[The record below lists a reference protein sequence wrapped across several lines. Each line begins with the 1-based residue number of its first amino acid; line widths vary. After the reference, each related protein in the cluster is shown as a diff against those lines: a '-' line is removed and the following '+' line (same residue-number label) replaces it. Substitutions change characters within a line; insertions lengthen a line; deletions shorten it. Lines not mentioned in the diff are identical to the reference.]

1 MVALVTGS
9 ASDVGK
15 AISILLA
22 KNNYDL
28 ILTYHNNK
36 IKYLDELE
44 KYKVKVSTYKLDI
57 TEEDEI
63 EKVISSIDNIDVLIN
78 CAAISMDNE
87 IKDKSKSEF
96 MKVLE
101 VNLVG
106 TFLMTKYSVTKMKKG
121 TIINISSLDSTKTFN
136 SYSTD
141 YIASKAGVNSLTN
154 TFSLEYENIRFISL
168 LFPWINTSSVKEMNP
183 DYLKEEMNKYNQ
195 NRLME
200 TYEVANIVLNTI
212 NDKDIESGSVIEV
225 NYD

>member
-15 AISILLA
+15 AISLLLA
-22 KNNYDL
+22 KNKYDL
-28 ILTYHNNK
+28 ILTYHNKK
-36 IKYLDELE
+36 IDYLDELE
-44 KYKVKVSTYKLDI
+44 KYKVKVSTYRLDI

-63 EKVISSIDNIDVLIN
+63 EKVINSIDKIDILIN
-78 CAAISMDNE
+78 CAAISIDNE
-87 IKDKSKSEF
+87 IKSKTKNEF

-106 TFLMTKYSVTKMKKG
+106 TFLMTKYSVTKMDKG
-121 TIINISSLDSTKTFN
+121 TIINISSLDSTKTYN

-154 TFSLEYENIRFISL
+154 TFSLEYENIRFITL
-168 LFPWINTSSVKEMNP
+168 LFPWINTSSVREMNP
-183 DYLKEEMNKYNQ
+183 EYLKEEMEKYNQ
-195 NRLME
+195 KRLME
-200 TYEVANIVLNTI
+200 TSEVAKAVLDTI
-212 NDKDIESGSVIEV
+212 DSDIESGSVIEV

>member
-15 AISILLA
+15 AISLLLA
-22 KNNYDL
+22 KNKYDL
-28 ILTYHNNK
+28 ILTYHNKK
-36 IKYLDELE
+36 IDYLDELE

-63 EKVISSIDNIDVLIN
+63 EKVINSVDKIDVLIN
-78 CAAISMDNE
+78 CAAISIDNE
-87 IKDKSKSEF
+87 IKSKTKNEF

-106 TFLMTKYSVTKMKKG
+106 TFLMTKYSVTKMDKG
-121 TIINISSLDSTKTFN
+121 TIINISSLDSTKTYN

-154 TFSLEYENIRFISL
+154 TFSLEYENIRFITL
-168 LFPWINTSSVKEMNP
+168 LFPWINTSSVREMNP
-183 DYLKEEMNKYNQ
+183 EYLKEEMEKYNQ
-195 NRLME
+195 KKLME
-200 TYEVANIVLNTI
+200 TSEVAKAVLDTI
-212 NDKDIESGSVIEV
+212 DSDIESGSVIEV
-225 NYD
+225 DYD

>member
-15 AISILLA
+15 AISLLLA
-22 KNNYDL
+22 KNKYDL
-28 ILTYHNNK
+28 ILTYHNKK
-36 IKYLDELE
+36 IDYLDELE

-63 EKVISSIDNIDVLIN
+63 EKVINSVDKIDVLIN
-78 CAAISMDNE
+78 CAAISIDNE
-87 IKDKSKSEF
+87 IKSKTKNEF

-106 TFLMTKYSVTKMKKG
+106 TFLMTKYTVTKMDKG
-121 TIINISSLDSTKTFN
+121 TIINISSLDSTKTYN

-154 TFSLEYENIRFISL
+154 TFSLEYENIRFITL
-168 LFPWINTSSVKEMNP
+168 LFPWINTSSVREMNP
-183 DYLKEEMNKYNQ
+183 EYLKEEMEKYNQ
-195 NRLME
+195 KRLME
-200 TYEVANIVLNTI
+200 TSEVAKTVLDTI
-212 NDKDIESGSVIEV
+212 DSDIESGSVIEV

>member
-15 AISILLA
+15 AISLLLA
-22 KNNYDL
+22 KNKYDL
-28 ILTYHNNK
+28 ILTYHNKK
-36 IKYLDELE
+36 IDYLDELE

-63 EKVISSIDNIDVLIN
+63 EKVINSIDKIDVLIN
-78 CAAISMDNE
+78 CAAISIDNE
-87 IKDKSKSEF
+87 IKSKTKNEF

-106 TFLMTKYSVTKMKKG
+106 TFLMTKYSVTKMDKG
-121 TIINISSLDSTKTFN
+121 TIINISSLDSTKTYN

-154 TFSLEYENIRFISL
+154 TFSLEYENIRFITL
-168 LFPWINTSSVKEMNP
+168 LFPWINTSSVREMNP
-183 DYLKEEMNKYNQ
+183 EYLKEEMEKYNQ
-195 NRLME
+195 KRLME
-200 TYEVANIVLNTI
+200 TSEVAKAVLDTI
-212 NDKDIESGSVIEV
+212 DSDIESGSVIEV
-225 NYD
+225 DYD

>member
-15 AISILLA
+15 AISLLLA
-22 KNNYDL
+22 KNKYDL
-28 ILTYHNNK
+28 ILTYHNKK
-36 IKYLDELE
+36 IDYLDELE

-63 EKVISSIDNIDVLIN
+63 EKVINSIDKIDVLIN
-78 CAAISMDNE
+78 CAAISIDNE
-87 IKDKSKSEF
+87 IKSKTKNEF

-106 TFLMTKYSVTKMKKG
+106 TFLMTKYSVTKMDKG
-121 TIINISSLDSTKTFN
+121 TIINISSLDSTKTYN

-154 TFSLEYENIRFISL
+154 TFSLEYENIRFITL
-168 LFPWINTSSVKEMNP
+168 LFPWINTSSVREMNP
-183 DYLKEEMNKYNQ
+183 EYLKEEMEKYNQ
-195 NRLME
+195 KRLME
-200 TYEVANIVLNTI
+200 TSEVAKAVLDTI
-212 NDKDIESGSVIEV
+212 DSDIESGSVIEV

>member
-15 AISILLA
+15 AISLLLA
-22 KNNYDL
+22 KNKYDL
-28 ILTYHNNK
+28 ILTYHNKK
-36 IKYLDELE
+36 IDYLDELE

-63 EKVISSIDNIDVLIN
+63 EKVINSVDKIDVLIN
-78 CAAISMDNE
+78 CAAISIDNE
-87 IKDKSKSEF
+87 IKSKTKNEF

-106 TFLMTKYSVTKMKKG
+106 TFLMTKYTVTKMDKG
-121 TIINISSLDSTKTFN
+121 TIINISSLDSTKTYN

-154 TFSLEYENIRFISL
+154 TFSLEYENIRFITL
-168 LFPWINTSSVKEMNP
+168 LFPWINTSSVREMNP
-183 DYLKEEMNKYNQ
+183 EYLKEEMEKYNQ
-195 NRLME
+195 KRLME
-200 TYEVANIVLNTI
+200 TSEVAEAVLDTI
-212 NDKDIESGSVIEV
+212 DSDIESGSVIEV

>member
-15 AISILLA
+15 AISLLLA
-22 KNNYDL
+22 KNKYDL
-28 ILTYHNNK
+28 ILTYHNKK
-36 IKYLDELE
+36 IDYLDELE

-63 EKVISSIDNIDVLIN
+63 EKVINSVDKIDVLIN
-78 CAAISMDNE
+78 CAAISIDNE
-87 IKDKSKSEF
+87 IKSKTKNEF

-106 TFLMTKYSVTKMKKG
+106 TFLMTKYSVTKMDKG
-121 TIINISSLDSTKTFN
+121 TIINISSLDSTKTYN

-154 TFSLEYENIRFISL
+154 TFSLEYENIRFITL
-168 LFPWINTSSVKEMNP
+168 LFPWINTSSVREMNP
-183 DYLKEEMNKYNQ
+183 EYLKEEMEKYNQ
-195 NRLME
+195 KRLME
-200 TYEVANIVLNTI
+200 TSEVAKAVLDTI
-212 NDKDIESGSVIEV
+212 DSNIESGSVIEV

>member
-15 AISILLA
+15 AISLLLA
-22 KNNYDL
+22 KNKYDL
-28 ILTYHNNK
+28 ILTYHNKK
-36 IKYLDELE
+36 IDYLDELE

-63 EKVISSIDNIDVLIN
+63 EKVINSVDKIDVLIN
-78 CAAISMDNE
+78 CAAISIDNE
-87 IKDKSKSEF
+87 IKSKTKNEF

-106 TFLMTKYSVTKMKKG
+106 TFLMTKYSVTKMDKG
-121 TIINISSLDSTKTFN
+121 TIINISSLDSTKTYN

-154 TFSLEYENIRFISL
+154 TFSLEYENIRFITL
-168 LFPWINTSSVKEMNP
+168 LFPWINTSSVREMNP
-183 DYLKEEMNKYNQ
+183 EYLKEEMEKYNQ
-195 NRLME
+195 KRLME
-200 TYEVANIVLNTI
+200 TSEVAKTVLDTI
-212 NDKDIESGSVIEV
+212 DSDIESGSVIEV

>member
-15 AISILLA
+15 AISLLLA
-22 KNNYDL
+22 KNKYDL
-28 ILTYHNNK
+28 ILTYHNKK
-36 IKYLDELE
+36 IDYLDELE

-57 TEEDEI
+57 TDEDEI
-63 EKVISSIDNIDVLIN
+63 EKVINSVDKIDVLIN
-78 CAAISMDNE
+78 CAAISIDNE
-87 IKDKSKSEF
+87 IKSKTKNEF

-106 TFLMTKYSVTKMKKG
+106 TFLMTKYTVTKMDKG
-121 TIINISSLDSTKTFN
+121 TIINISSLDSTKTYN

-154 TFSLEYENIRFISL
+154 TFSLEYENIRFITL
-168 LFPWINTSSVKEMNP
+168 LFPWINTSSVREMNP
-183 DYLKEEMNKYNQ
+183 EYLKEEMEKYNQ
-195 NRLME
+195 KRLME
-200 TYEVANIVLNTI
+200 TSEVAEAVLDTI
-212 NDKDIESGSVIEV
+212 DSDIESGSVIEV

>member
-15 AISILLA
+15 AISLLLA
-22 KNNYDL
+22 KNKYDL
-28 ILTYHNNK
+28 ILTYHNKK
-36 IKYLDELE
+36 IDYLDELE

-63 EKVISSIDNIDVLIN
+63 EKVINSADKIDVLIN
-78 CAAISMDNE
+78 CAAISIDNE
-87 IKDKSKSEF
+87 IKSKTKNEF

-106 TFLMTKYSVTKMKKG
+106 TFLMTKYTVTKMDKG
-121 TIINISSLDSTKTFN
+121 TIINISSLDSTKTYN

-154 TFSLEYENIRFISL
+154 TFSLEYENIRFITL
-168 LFPWINTSSVKEMNP
+168 LFPWINTSSVREMNP
-183 DYLKEEMNKYNQ
+183 EYLKEEMEKYNQ
-195 NRLME
+195 KRLME
-200 TYEVANIVLNTI
+200 TSEVAKTVLDTI
-212 NDKDIESGSVIEV
+212 DSDIESGSVIEV